1 MPIETRPAMIQSMIE
16 QAMILGWKRPQMSAW
31 AAKQEPPV
39 SEAELDAAYAAC
51 VDRWIEQANPPAQ
64 ELYAL
69 HVARRE
75 GLYRKAMEQ
84 GSLDLAFKIAIDIAR
99 LQQQYTREVAQ
110 AAQADKETDLEAR
123 IKARGKTQLHAVPN
137 LATATRR

>member
-1 MPIETRPAMIQSMIE
+1 
-16 QAMILGWKRPQMSAW
+16 
-31 AAKQEPPV
+31 
-39 SEAELDAAYAAC
+39 
-51 VDRWIEQANPPAQ
+51 
-64 ELYAL
+64 
-69 HVARRE
+69 
-75 GLYRKAMEQ
+75 MEQ